1 MCVATSR
8 LTGRLSGPASTRVQ
22 TSGPPAPAAQR
33 RAASQTTFMNSGRE
47 LTEALKA
54 ASPQAA
60 IREPAN
66 AALVSET
73 EGRHGIRLPSDM
85 AWFYRSANGMN
96 WPTEPEHGWIRIWEL
111 ELWRRIREDPDLGNV
126 YEDLGDAILMADHCD
141 ESWWYAA
148 DFSRAPDVLTIH
160 LVDGERPAKIVAR
173 SFTAFVNAALADAA
187 DIYPDTQAAG

>member
-1 MCVATSR
+1 
-8 LTGRLSGPASTRVQ
+8 
-22 TSGPPAPAAQR
+22 
-33 RAASQTTFMNSGRE
+33 MNSGRE

-148 DFSRAPDVLTIH
+148 DFSSRLRKKQVQSTQLRTSTHQKDRGAAIRSGFFDGSRSPQET
-160 LVDGERPAKIVAR
+160 GER
-173 SFTAFVNAALADAA
+173 
-187 DIYPDTQAAG
+187 